1 MKRKKAVVLMAAL
14 LLLSGC
20 SVQKLDMVQRV
31 TGKLSQTMK
40 IITRQTQPAVPVDR
54 LILVNAW
61 NPFPAGEAA
70 GLVNIAD
77 TIPCR
82 NLILKN
88 HDMRGNEEAVRALQ
102 DMALAM
108 EKDGLAPLRLTSAYR
123 SYSYQESLFDNKLQ
137 RVIASGTDIREA
149 EEMAAREVARPGT
162 SEHHTG
168 LAFDFTGED
177 GTLDSF
183 YSSEAYLWIETYGAQ
198 YGFIVRYKEGKSH
211 LTGIIYEPWHLRY
224 VGAEAAKAIAEGQ
237 LCLEE
242 YLAGL

>member
-1 MKRKKAVVLMAAL
+1 MKRVAVIMVMVMLIM
-14 LLLSGC
+14 SGC
-20 SVQKLDMVQRV
+20 SVQKLDMVQKI

-40 IITRQTQPAVPVDR
+40 IITRQTAVPVDR

-82 NLILKN
+82 NLILKSR
-88 HDMRGNEEAVRALQ
+88 DMRGNEEAVRALQ

-137 RVIASGTDIREA
+137 RVIASGTDIHEA
-149 EEMAAREVARPGT
+149 EKIAAREVARPGT

-183 YSSEAYLWIETYGAQ
+183 YRSEAYLWVETYGAQ

-211 LTGIIYEPWHLRY
+211 LTGIIYEPWHFRY
-224 VGAEAAKAIAEGQ
+224 VGTEAAKAITEGQ

-242 YLAGL
+242 YLAGM